1 MSDANQRFFDLL
13 ESDQS
18 DPQIQYELGQ
28 CYLTGDGVE
37 QNGAEAEKWLRRAA
51 DQGHEGAAALLAGPA
66 GGNTAAQEPLDADT
80 LPDWCL
86 RAEEG
91 DAEAQF
97 QVACYFLEQESQL
110 DGGEAERYLTMAAQ
124 QKHPQACLL
133 LARQKL
139 EQGQTDGAEQLL
151 CTAAD
156 CGLWEA
162 AELLGECYSQGIG
175 MAQNPQE
182 AEQRFIQAAE
192 WGGGEQMLQL
202 ALRYIKGDQVPASQG
217 RAFSWVK
224 RAQENGCSDAKERF
238 DLQYAQYM
246 EQQQRLAQEEAERA
260 AQEEAQR
267 QRQAQEEAQRQA
279 LEEAERQRQAQEQA
293 QRQAERQRQAQ
304 EEAQRQRQAQEEAQR
319 QAQEQA
325 RHQAEIQAERA
336 GKAQRVA
343 FWMGALLLVYVGICS
358 LYQLLDVFSIPV
370 PRFLW
375 HILEE
380 FAFEGQGKQEL
391 LYGGLPGLCCAGGYV
406 LSRSGRYPT
415 YTKTV
420 TGVLLIL
427 QAVYLLAEILNSS
440 DILFEFIVLSL
451 YGLVVY
457 LISSVIAFYLLL
469 SLSVF
474 VLNVL
479 LGGKLSWP
487 VYDKMNRAIKRRLGL
502 GG

>member
-1 MSDANQRFFDLL
+1 M
-13 ESDQS
+13 
-18 DPQIQYELGQ
+18 
-28 CYLTGDGVE
+28 
-37 QNGAEAEKWLRRAA
+37 AEFLR
-51 DQGHEGAAALLAGPA
+51 
-66 GGNTAAQEPLDADT
+66 N
-80 LPDWCL
+80 
-86 RAEEG
+86 
-91 DAEAQF
+91 
-97 QVACYFLEQESQL
+97 
-110 DGGEAERYLTMAAQ
+110 
-124 QKHPQACLL
+124 
-133 LARQKL
+133 
-139 EQGQTDGAEQLL
+139 
-151 CTAAD
+151 AAD

-182 AEQRFIQAAE
+182 AERRFIQAAE
-192 WGGGEQMLQL
+192 WGGGEQMLRL
-202 ALRYIKGDQVPASQG
+202 ALRYAKGDQVPASRG

-224 RAQENGCSDAKERF
+224 KAQETGVPDAKEQF

-246 EQQQRLAQEEAERA
+246 EERRRLAQEDADRQAQEEAERQRLAQEEAERIA
-260 AQEEAQR
+260 QEEAERQRLAQEEAERMAQEEAERQRMAQEEAQR
-267 QRQAQEEAQRQA
+267 Q
-279 LEEAERQRQAQEQA
+279 L
-293 QRQAERQRQAQ
+293 
-304 EEAQRQRQAQEEAQR
+304 QAQEEAQR
-319 QAQEQA
+319 QAQEKA
-325 RHQAEIQAERA
+325 RHQTEIQAKQMGA
-336 GKAQRVA
+336 VQSAA

-380 FAFEGQGKQEL
+380 FAFEGQRKQEL

-427 QAVYLLAEILNSS
+427 QAVYALAEILNGS
-440 DILFEFIVLSL
+440 DILFEFIVLTL

>member
-13 ESDQS
+13 ESNQS

-28 CYLTGDGVE
+28 CYLTGEGVE

-66 GGNTAAQEPLDADT
+66 GGNTAAQEPLDADA

-91 DAEAQF
+91 DVKAQY
-97 QVACYFLEQESQL
+97 QVACYFLEHGTKIDQE
-110 DGGEAERYLTMAAQ
+110 DAARYLTMAARQ
-124 QKHPQACLL
+124 GHPRACLL
-133 LARQKL
+133 LAKQQLDQGKL
-139 EQGQTDGAEQLL
+139 DEVAELL
-151 CTAAD
+151 RNAAD

-202 ALRYIKGDQVPASQG
+202 ALRYIRGDQVPASQG

-267 QRQAQEEAQRQA
+267 QRQAQEEAQRQ
-279 LEEAERQRQAQEQA
+279 
-293 QRQAERQRQAQ
+293 
-304 EEAQRQRQAQEEAQR
+304 RQAQEEAQR

-343 FWMGALLLVYVGICS
+343 FWMGALLLVYVGICT

-375 HILEE
+375 HILGE

-391 LYGGLPGLCCAGGYV
+391 LYGGMPGLCCAGGYV

-427 QAVYLLAEILNSS
+427 QAVYALAQILNGS

>member
-1 MSDANQRFFDLL
+1 
-13 ESDQS
+13 
-18 DPQIQYELGQ
+18 
-28 CYLTGDGVE
+28 
-37 QNGAEAEKWLRRAA
+37 
-51 DQGHEGAAALLAGPA
+51 
-66 GGNTAAQEPLDADT
+66 
-80 LPDWCL
+80 
-86 RAEEG
+86 
-91 DAEAQF
+91 
-97 QVACYFLEQESQL
+97 
-110 DGGEAERYLTMAAQ
+110 
-124 QKHPQACLL
+124 
-133 LARQKL
+133 
-139 EQGQTDGAEQLL
+139 
-151 CTAAD
+151 
-156 CGLWEA
+156 
-162 AELLGECYSQGIG
+162 
-175 MAQNPQE
+175 
-182 AEQRFIQAAE
+182 
-192 WGGGEQMLQL
+192 MLQL

-343 FWMGALLLVYVGICS
+343 FWMGALLLVYVGICT

-375 HILEE
+375 HILGE

-391 LYGGLPGLCCAGGYV
+391 LYGGMPGLCCAGGYV

-502 GG
+502 GR